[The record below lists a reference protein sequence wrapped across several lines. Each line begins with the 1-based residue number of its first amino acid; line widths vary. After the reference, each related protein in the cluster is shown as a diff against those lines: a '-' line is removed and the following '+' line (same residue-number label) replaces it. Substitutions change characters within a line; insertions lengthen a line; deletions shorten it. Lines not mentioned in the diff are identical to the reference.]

1 MPDPKPVHH
10 KIPEAGGGQKNY
22 VGSGKLKGKKA
33 VITGGDSGIGA
44 ASALLFA
51 KESAE
56 AITIAY
62 LPEEEK
68 DAQATKKDVE
78 EAGAECHL
86 ISLDLSKQENC
97 RKLIDFALEKMGGI
111 DILFNNA
118 ACKCLPPL
126 IWNLIS
132 NIEPRSNDGRR
143 YQGSTGGAMD
153 SYFQHQHSLVLLLLK
168 VCY

>member
-10 KIPEAGGGQKNY
+10 KIPKAGGGQKDY

-33 VITGGDSGIGA
+33 IITGGDSGIGA

-51 KESAE
+51 KEGAE

-78 EAGAECHL
+78 GAGAKCHL

-118 ACKCLPPL
+118 ACKCSRP
-126 IWNLIS
+126 
-132 NIEPRSNDGRR
+132 
-143 YQGSTGGAMD
+143 
-153 SYFQHQHSLVLLLLK
+153 
-168 VCY
+168 